1 METESG
7 VPIEDEKKVILHGEG
22 STLDLNNEITIS
34 SEPNQVTEEKQND
47 CTAST
52 AEVETLSTKSPSK
65 IKDSSSNVLKT
76 NKLAK
81 NLSNPK
87 GTAVFGRNT
96 KPGLSKSLSFPDR
109 DRHADVM
116 KRSIELH
123 SVKTDARQNH
133 KNGPKVESKYS
144 KVGSSS
150 GSPLNSSEKASS
162 PKAAGR
168 RTILPSSSSLRQ
180 SVSVKHAS
188 ANGTAPNLAPE
199 VLIEKNAESG
209 NKVPLPVKEEDAQST
224 TSSNATPRSQQ
235 KNNVPIFRLEE
246 RAEKRKEFLS
256 KIEEKIHAKEVE
268 KSNLQARSKENQE
281 AEIKQLRKSL
291 MFKATPMPSFY
302 KEPPA
307 KVELKKLP
315 TTRPI
320 SPKLGRNKGIASMS
334 SNANNNGGLHRGD
347 AESQK
352 VPLRNS
358 EKGNTILKK
367 SIKNSIAK
375 AQSRESSTPKK
386 VKLAETEDLEETQ
399 NRPHCTVESLEEPI
413 QEGGE
418 KISIDDIGSNLGLK
432 ISEGIP
438 AEVIID

>member
-1 METESG
+1 METES
-7 VPIEDEKKVILHGEG
+7 VFHNEDEKEVIFHGED
-22 STLDLNNEITIS
+22 STVDLNNEITSS
-34 SEPNQVTEEKQND
+34 SEPNDQVTKEKQHG
-47 CTAST
+47 CIISA
-52 AEVETLSTKSPSK
+52 AEVEMLDTKSPNTIKGSK
-65 IKDSSSNVLKT
+65 NNVLNT

-81 NLSNPK
+81 NLSNSK

-96 KPGLSKSLSFPDR
+96 KPGLSKSLSFPAR
-109 DRHADVM
+109 GRHSDVM

-123 SVKTDARQNH
+123 PVKTRARQNH

-144 KVGSSS
+144 KVDSSS
-150 GSPLNSSEKASS
+150 GSSLNSSEKVSS

-168 RTILPSSSSLRQ
+168 RTTLPSSSSLRQ
-180 SVSVKHAS
+180 SISVKHAS

-199 VLIEKNAESG
+199 VNGCRLIEKSAESG
-209 NKVPLPVKEEDAQST
+209 NNVSLPAKEDDAQST
-224 TSSNATPRSQQ
+224 TSSNATPRSQ
-235 KNNVPIFRLEE
+235 KNNIPIFRLEE

-291 MFKATPMPSFY
+291 TFKATPMPSFY

-320 SPKLGRNKGIASMS
+320 SPKLGRNKGIASIS
-334 SNANNNGGLHRGD
+334 SNTHDNGGLHRGD
-347 AESQK
+347 AKSQK
-352 VPLRNS
+352 IPLRNS
-358 EKGNTILKK
+358 EKGNAILKK

-375 AQSRESSTPKK
+375 SQSRESSTPRK

-399 NRPHCTVESLEEPI
+399 NRPHCIVESLEEPI

-418 KISIDDIGSNLGLK
+418 
-432 ISEGIP
+432 
-438 AEVIID
+438 VYR